1 MNEEG
6 GEGRRRASVEQAII
20 QVVIVRDISKVL
32 GRKTLAPSTSSRNE
46 YLCLVIAYHRAEL
59 LLIMLD
65 ACLPVS

>member
-32 GRKTLAPSTSSRNE
+32 GRKTLAPSIDLFQER
-46 YLCLVIAYHRAEL
+46 IPMIPYHRAEL
-59 LLIMLD
+59 LLIMVD